1 MMKKRKI
8 VSLFV
13 IGATVTAS
21 VCLAQIS
28 ESLQAVAQPAPNIPY
43 GIYAHQGHN
52 YYWSNSRKFT
62 CHVVGPVQLKLFIKK
77 GVPSHGNTPFTPYNF
92 QGGCTWPQGLYTPAN
107 NEGRVMYING
117 SREICHVSPSLF
129 PLLQKQYGPPLEG
142 VSLTDISKGLNNIGT
157 CPNPG

>member
-62 CHVVGPVQLKLFIKK
+62 CHVVGPVQLKLFIKPTFRTSK
-77 GVPSHGNTPFTPYNF
+77 SSIQKLH
-92 QGGCTWPQGLYTPAN
+92 L
-107 NEGRVMYING
+107 RVMKN
-117 SREICHVSPSLF
+117 
-129 PLLQKQYGPPLEG
+129 
-142 VSLTDISKGLNNIGT
+142 
-157 CPNPG
+157 